1 MQADFLYA
9 LNAVLPVFVVA
20 VLAYILR
27 NAGLITDAFTQGA
40 DKLVFK
46 LLLPSLLFTQI
57 AGMDIGHIQQDDYR
71 LVLFCLFAVLALF
84 LTLCVFV
91 PLFTR
96 DNGKRGAFIQGVYR
110 SNMAILGVPFAINLF
125 GDEGGRIAAMVLA
138 IVVPV
143 YNILAVTVLSI
154 FDPSSSKKS
163 LFGKIFKVLFG
174 IIKNPLIIS
183 IALGGIVCAFDITL
197 PAFADK
203 TINYFA
209 NASTPLAL
217 IAIGASF
224 RFSDLKGRA
233 GFAVCGAFLKTIAI
247 PFVMLYIA
255 NTFFGF
261 TGARLGI
268 VLVVFGTPT
277 AVSSYIMAKNMNSD
291 HKLANQIV
299 LLTTLM
305 SAFTIF
311 AGSFILRRLG
321 LI

>member
-1 MQADFLYA
+1 
-9 LNAVLPVFVVA
+9 
-20 VLAYILR
+20 
-27 NAGLITDAFTQGA
+27 
-40 DKLVFK
+40 
-46 LLLPSLLFTQI
+46 
-57 AGMDIGHIQQDDYR
+57 
-71 LVLFCLFAVLALF
+71 
-84 LTLCVFV
+84 
-91 PLFTR
+91 
-96 DNGKRGAFIQGVYR
+96 
-110 SNMAILGVPFAINLF
+110 MAILGVPFAINLF
-125 GDEGGRIAAMVLA
+125 GDEGGHIAAMVLA

-154 FDPSSSKKS
+154 FDPSSSRKS
-163 LFGKIFKVLFG
+163 LLGKIFKVLFG

-233 GFAVCGAFLKTIAI
+233 GLAVCGAILKTIAV
-247 PFVMLYIA
+247 PLVMLYIA

-268 VLVVFGTPT
+268 VLEVFGTPT